1 MGQEER
7 HRRPARKIS
16 GVAGELLAAAEL
28 LRHGFTVS
36 WPLADVD
43 GYDLLSDDGSGN
55 IKRLQVKTCTK
66 PSRGGVYRI
75 LFSKGGAKKV
85 KHTKADCDFLIAVIM
100 YPEMFA
106 FYVIP
111 IEELGSSHHTFWPKG
126 PDPDHPRRGESCLLE
141 PYLGQWEL
149 LA

>member
-1 MGQEER
+1 
-7 HRRPARKIS
+7 
-16 GVAGELLAAAEL
+16 
-28 LRHGFTVS
+28 
-36 WPLADVD
+36 
-43 GYDLLSDDGSGN
+43 
-55 IKRLQVKTCTK
+55 VKTCTA
-66 PSRGGVYRI
+66 PSKRGGYRV

-100 YPEMFA
+100 YPEMPA

-111 IEELGSSHHTFWPKG
+111 IEELGTCHHTFWLKG
-126 PDPDHPRRGESCLLE
+126 LDPDYPRRPESCRLE